1 VTGFTS
7 ATPTCPATST
17 RRGVI
22 RRLLRLKTALV
33 IALALLGASVL
44 GAPASATQP
53 ECQVANQPPN
63 KKSYNSNT
71 DADPLGAAIA
81 EAAPGDTLQVIGTC
95 HGNFVIAKDL
105 ILQGRSSAQHTD
117 TLDGDASG
125 PVLTVPLGVPADVTV
140 SDLTVTGGGGGSSG
154 GGISAL
160 GPGVV
165 TITDTHVIDNVGTG
179 IARFA
184 GSGAVII
191 ENSIVSG
198 NSASLGGGGI
208 WNTLVGR
215 GMTINNSL
223 VTNNTATVYGG
234 GIFNRGRLAIS
245 NSTISN
251 NVAGTDGGGIYNAH
265 GIPID
270 FTNVTLSGN
279 TPNDYACG
287 SFC

>member
-1 VTGFTS
+1 
-7 ATPTCPATST
+7 
-17 RRGVI
+17 
-22 RRLLRLKTALV
+22 LV

-140 SDLTVTGGGGGSSG
+140 SDLTVTGGGGG
-154 GGISAL
+154 ISAL

-179 IARFA
+179 IGRFA
-184 GSGAVII
+184 GSGGVII
-191 ENSIVSG
+191 ENSVVSG
-198 NSASLGGGGI
+198 NSATSGGGI
-208 WNTLVGR
+208 WNTIGGSR
-215 GMTINNSL
+215 GMMISNSL
-223 VTNNTATVYGG
+223 VTNNTATFFGG
-234 GIFNRGRLAIS
+234 GIFNRGTLAIS
-245 NSTISN
+245 DSTISS
-251 NVAGTDGGGIYNAH
+251 NVAGTDGGGIYNLH
-265 GIPID
+265 GVPIN

-279 TPNDYACG
+279 SPNDYACG